1 MSDGRSHSS
10 GAAAGVAARGAGT
23 GDWRTR
29 ATSELFEAVL
39 SLVTVEEAERFFR
52 DLCTLAELEA
62 MAHRWEAARLVD
74 EGLPYH
80 EVSRRTGASTTTVT
94 RVAHWLRH
102 GEGGYR
108 LAIERQSGR
117 SASA

>member
-1 MSDGRSHSS
+1 MTDLPAH
-10 GAAAGVAARGAGT
+10 
-23 GDWRTR
+23 DEWRTP
-29 ATSELFEAVL
+29 ELQDLLNAVL
-39 SLVTVEEAERFFR
+39 GLRTTAEAERFFR

-62 MAHRWEAARLVD
+62 LAHRWQAARLLD

-80 EVSRRTGASTTTVT
+80 EVARRTRASTTTVT

-108 LAIERQSGR
+108 LALDR
-117 SASA
+117 SARRTRRAPTG